1 VAVIAAAAEAK
12 HLLTQTPGVPSRPMT
27 PTPAAP
33 DHALGQTLRAR
44 HVTMITVGGIIG
56 AGLFVGS
63 SAAIAAIGPACVVSY
78 TLAGLVILFIMRML
92 SELAA
97 AAPGTGSFTEFT
109 RLGLGEWAG
118 FTTGW
123 LYWYFWV
130 IVVPIEA
137 IAGAGILHAWLPE
150 IPVWILGFILL
161 TAMTGVNLMSARSF
175 GEFEFWF
182 SSIKVAA
189 IVIFVIL
196 AGAYATGL
204 TAPHGNSFANLA
216 SHGGFAPKGPLS
228 IIAGVTSVIFAF
240 VGAEIVTI
248 AAAESSEPARAIA
261 RLTSSVATRIL
272 LFYVVSIF
280 LIVSIVPWDT
290 IRPGVSP
297 FAVALGHVGIGGAAT
312 IMNLVVLTA
321 VLSCLNSGIYV
332 TSRVLFGLAA
342 HGDAP
347 SWLVAVNAR
356 RVPTR
361 AILAGAAFGYVAI
374 GFSVL
379 SPTVVFSFLV
389 NASGAI
395 ALVNYLLVA
404 LAQLRLRRNWER
416 TDPSRLVIRMWCFP
430 YLTWAVIAV
439 ILAVLAAMAVTPDLR
454 SQFTSSAVVVA
465 IVLALFATLRRRR
478 ARAAAVQV

>member
-1 VAVIAAAAEAK
+1 
-12 HLLTQTPGVPSRPMT
+12 MT
-27 PTPAAP
+27 PPATH
-33 DHALGQTLRAR
+33 HALGQSLRAR

-63 SAAIAAIGPACVVSY
+63 SAAIAAIGPAAVISY
-78 TLAGLVILFIMRML
+78 ALAGLVILFIMRML

-137 IAGAGILHAWLPE
+137 IAGAGILHAWLPAM
-150 IPVWILGFILL
+150 PVWVLGFILL

-196 AGAYATGL
+196 AGAYAIGL
-204 TAPHGNSFANLA
+204 TAPHGDSFGNLT
-216 SHGGFAPKGPLS
+216 SHGGFAPNGPLS

-248 AAAESSEPARAIA
+248 AAAESKEPARAIA

-280 LIVSIVPWDT
+280 LIVSITPWTD
-290 IRPGVSP
+290 IKPGLSP
-297 FAVALGHVGIGGAAT
+297 FAVTLGRIGIRGAES

-332 TSRVLFGLAA
+332 TSRVLFGLAEK
-342 HGDAP
+342 GDAP
-347 SWLVAVNAR
+347 QWLVAVNAR

-361 AILAGAAFGYVAI
+361 AILAGAGFGYVAI
-374 GFSVL
+374 ACSVI

-404 LAQLRLRRNWER
+404 LAELRLRRAWEQ
-416 TDPSRLVIRMWCFP
+416 TAPERLVIRMWFYP
-430 YLTWAVIAV
+430 YASWAVVAV
-439 ILAVLAAMAVTPDLR
+439 IVAVLTAMAMTPALR
-454 SQFTSSAVVVA
+454 SQFTSSAVVVL
-465 IVLALFATLRRRR
+465 IALGAFAVFRRGR
-478 ARAAAVQV
+478 APVRAAA

>member
-1 VAVIAAAAEAK
+1 
-12 HLLTQTPGVPSRPMT
+12 
-27 PTPAAP
+27 
-33 DHALGQTLRAR
+33 
-44 HVTMITVGGIIG
+44 
-56 AGLFVGS
+56 
-63 SAAIAAIGPACVVSY
+63 
-78 TLAGLVILFIMRML
+78 
-92 SELAA
+92 
-97 AAPGTGSFTEFT
+97 
-109 RLGLGEWAG
+109 
-118 FTTGW
+118 
-123 LYWYFWV
+123 
-130 IVVPIEA
+130 VPIEA
-137 IAGAGILHAWLPE
+137 IAGAGILQQWMPGV
-150 IPVWILGFILL
+150 PVWVLGFVLL

-189 IVIFVIL
+189 ILIFVLL

-204 TAPHGNSFANLA
+204 TAPHGNSFANLV
-216 SHGGFAPKGPLS
+216 SHGGFAPHGPLS

-248 AAAESSEPARAIA
+248 AAAESAEPARAIA

-290 IRPGVSP
+290 IKPGVSP

-332 TSRVLFGLAA
+332 TSRVLFGLAE

-347 SWLVAVNAR
+347 PWLVAVNRR

-404 LAQLRLRRNWER
+404 IAQLRLRREWER
-416 TDPSRLVIRMWCFP
+416 TDPSRLVIRMWFFP

-439 ILAVLAAMAVTPDLR
+439 IVAVLAAMAVTPDLR

-465 IVLALFATLRRRR
+465 IVLVLFAVFRRSRPASAPGTLR
-478 ARAAAVQV
+478 A